1 MVRQLHSTM
10 SEILNEHKRTYD
22 KDSMRN
28 LTDVYLKQIQ
38 ESRDPN
44 FNGKYQNHFACKYII
59 IMYFQISYIC
69 LTNFTKYNILEEQLT
84 VILMDLFL
92 AGAET
97 TSTTLTWSLINLMQ
111 YPEKQK
117 KIHDEIDNIL
127 GDEVPNLEYKGR
139 CVFLDNRLN
148 RIIIVIFN

>member
-1 MVRQLHSTM
+1 
-10 SEILNEHKRTYD
+10 
-22 KDSMRN
+22 
-28 LTDVYLKQIQ
+28 
-38 ESRDPN
+38 
-44 FNGKYQNHFACKYII
+44 
-59 IMYFQISYIC
+59 
-69 LTNFTKYNILEEQLT
+69 
-84 VILMDLFL
+84 MDLFL

-139 CVFLDNRLN
+139 YVVFLDNRLN
-148 RIIIVIFN
+148 RMNLMDNMQLRGYNNCNLWNIVVVFKVVIYRSISLRDVTALFHCSHVCAT

>member
-1 MVRQLHSTM
+1 
-10 SEILNEHKRTYD
+10 
-22 KDSMRN
+22 
-28 LTDVYLKQIQ
+28 
-38 ESRDPN
+38 
-44 FNGKYQNHFACKYII
+44 
-59 IMYFQISYIC
+59 
-69 LTNFTKYNILEEQLT
+69 
-84 VILMDLFL
+84 MDLFL

-139 CVFLDNRLN
+139 CVSFL
-148 RIIIVIFN
+148 

>member
-1 MVRQLHSTM
+1 MLH
-10 SEILNEHKRTYD
+10 
-22 KDSMRN
+22 
-28 LTDVYLKQIQ
+28 
-38 ESRDPN
+38 
-44 FNGKYQNHFACKYII
+44 
-59 IMYFQISYIC
+59 
-69 LTNFTKYNILEEQLT
+69 NIAFSEEQLT

-127 GDEVPNLEYKGR
+127 GDEVPNLDYKGR
-139 CVFLDNRLN
+139 YVVFLDNRLN
-148 RIIIVIFN
+148 RIVIVICT

>member
-1 MVRQLHSTM
+1 MLHNM
-10 SEILNEHKRTYD
+10 G
-22 KDSMRN
+22 
-28 LTDVYLKQIQ
+28 
-38 ESRDPN
+38 
-44 FNGKYQNHFACKYII
+44 F
-59 IMYFQISYIC
+59 
-69 LTNFTKYNILEEQLT
+69 LEEQLT

-139 CVFLDNRLN
+139 CVSFLGCSNK
-148 RIIIVIFN
+148 

>member
-1 MVRQLHSTM
+1 MVKQLHSTM

-59 IMYFQISYIC
+59 SEISYIC

-127 GDEVPNLEYKGR
+127 GHEVPNLEYKGR
-139 CVFLDNRLN
+139 YVAFLGYA
-148 RIIIVIFN
+148 I

>member
-1 MVRQLHSTM
+1 MAFS
-10 SEILNEHKRTYD
+10 
-22 KDSMRN
+22 
-28 LTDVYLKQIQ
+28 
-38 ESRDPN
+38 
-44 FNGKYQNHFACKYII
+44 
-59 IMYFQISYIC
+59 
-69 LTNFTKYNILEEQLT
+69 EEQLT

-139 CVFLDNRLN
+139 WVFLDNRLN

>member
-1 MVRQLHSTM
+1 MLHNM
-10 SEILNEHKRTYD
+10 A
-22 KDSMRN
+22 
-28 LTDVYLKQIQ
+28 
-38 ESRDPN
+38 
-44 FNGKYQNHFACKYII
+44 F
-59 IMYFQISYIC
+59 
-69 LTNFTKYNILEEQLT
+69 LEEQLT

-139 CVFLDNRLN
+139 CVAFLGCSIN
-148 RIIIVIFN
+148 

>member
-1 MVRQLHSTM
+1 
-10 SEILNEHKRTYD
+10 
-22 KDSMRN
+22 
-28 LTDVYLKQIQ
+28 
-38 ESRDPN
+38 
-44 FNGKYQNHFACKYII
+44 
-59 IMYFQISYIC
+59 
-69 LTNFTKYNILEEQLT
+69 
-84 VILMDLFL
+84 MDLFL

-139 CVFLDNRLN
+139 
-148 RIIIVIFN
+148 

>member
-59 IMYFQISYIC
+59 SVMYFQISYIC

-127 GDEVPNLEYKGR
+127 GDEMPNLEYMGR
-139 CVFLDNRLN
+139 CVAFL
-148 RIIIVIFN
+148 

>member
-1 MVRQLHSTM
+1 MYIWNKFKNLEIQILMVSRKIVGIISLLKTTLAFPTWAILMLH
-10 SEILNEHKRTYD
+10 
-22 KDSMRN
+22 
-28 LTDVYLKQIQ
+28 
-38 ESRDPN
+38 
-44 FNGKYQNHFACKYII
+44 
-59 IMYFQISYIC
+59 
-69 LTNFTKYNILEEQLT
+69 NIAFSEEQLT

-139 CVFLDNRLN
+139 CVAFLWCSINAVKLLYF
-148 RIIIVIFN
+148 ISIYATPLSFTGCYIPKHLY

>member
-1 MVRQLHSTM
+1 MAFS
-10 SEILNEHKRTYD
+10 
-22 KDSMRN
+22 
-28 LTDVYLKQIQ
+28 
-38 ESRDPN
+38 
-44 FNGKYQNHFACKYII
+44 
-59 IMYFQISYIC
+59 
-69 LTNFTKYNILEEQLT
+69 EEQLT

-127 GDEVPNLEYKGR
+127 GDEVPNLDYKGR
-139 CVFLDNRLN
+139 YVVFLDNRLN
-148 RIIIVIFN
+148 RIIIVLRGSKHCNLWNIVIFFKVAIYRSIHSRDVEALFHCSHVCATQSKRNIPNKRYVYCYVIS

>member
-1 MVRQLHSTM
+1 ML
-10 SEILNEHKRTYD
+10 
-22 KDSMRN
+22 
-28 LTDVYLKQIQ
+28 
-38 ESRDPN
+38 
-44 FNGKYQNHFACKYII
+44 
-59 IMYFQISYIC
+59 
-69 LTNFTKYNILEEQLT
+69 YNVSFLEEQLT

-139 CVFLDNRLN
+139 WVF
-148 RIIIVIFN
+148 FG

>member
-1 MVRQLHSTM
+1 
-10 SEILNEHKRTYD
+10 
-22 KDSMRN
+22 
-28 LTDVYLKQIQ
+28 
-38 ESRDPN
+38 
-44 FNGKYQNHFACKYII
+44 
-59 IMYFQISYIC
+59 
-69 LTNFTKYNILEEQLT
+69 
-84 VILMDLFL
+84 MDLFL

-139 CVFLDNRLN
+139 YVVFLDNRLN
-148 RIIIVIFN
+148 RMNLMDRYLCH

>member
-1 MVRQLHSTM
+1 
-10 SEILNEHKRTYD
+10 
-22 KDSMRN
+22 
-28 LTDVYLKQIQ
+28 
-38 ESRDPN
+38 
-44 FNGKYQNHFACKYII
+44 
-59 IMYFQISYIC
+59 
-69 LTNFTKYNILEEQLT
+69 
-84 VILMDLFL
+84 MDLFL

-139 CVFLDNRLN
+139 CVAFFKYSIKLNCCTLFLFMQRHYRLQVIIYRSISARNVTAFLDCSH
-148 RIIIVIFN
+148 VCAA

>member
-1 MVRQLHSTM
+1 MLH
-10 SEILNEHKRTYD
+10 
-22 KDSMRN
+22 
-28 LTDVYLKQIQ
+28 
-38 ESRDPN
+38 
-44 FNGKYQNHFACKYII
+44 
-59 IMYFQISYIC
+59 
-69 LTNFTKYNILEEQLT
+69 NIAFSEEQLT

-139 CVFLDNRLN
+139 CVAFLVWSIN
-148 RIIIVIFN
+148 

>member
-1 MVRQLHSTM
+1 MA
-10 SEILNEHKRTYD
+10 
-22 KDSMRN
+22 
-28 LTDVYLKQIQ
+28 
-38 ESRDPN
+38 
-44 FNGKYQNHFACKYII
+44 F
-59 IMYFQISYIC
+59 
-69 LTNFTKYNILEEQLT
+69 LEEQLT

-139 CVFLDNRLN
+139 CVAILGCSINDYHHLINMLSN
-148 RIIIVIFN
+148 

>member
-1 MVRQLHSTM
+1 MLHNM
-10 SEILNEHKRTYD
+10 
-22 KDSMRN
+22 
-28 LTDVYLKQIQ
+28 
-38 ESRDPN
+38 P
-44 FNGKYQNHFACKYII
+44 F
-59 IMYFQISYIC
+59 
-69 LTNFTKYNILEEQLT
+69 LEEQLT

-139 CVFLDNRLN
+139 CVAFLGCT
-148 RIIIVIFN
+148 IK

>member
-1 MVRQLHSTM
+1 MVKQLHSTM

-44 FNGKYQNHFACKYII
+44 FNGKYPNYFEACKYTIRI
-59 IMYFQISYIC
+59 LKFHIYALLILQ
-69 LTNFTKYNILEEQLT
+69 NIPFLEEQLT

-139 CVFLDNRLN
+139 WVF
-148 RIIIVIFN
+148 FG

>member
-1 MVRQLHSTM
+1 MLH
-10 SEILNEHKRTYD
+10 
-22 KDSMRN
+22 
-28 LTDVYLKQIQ
+28 
-38 ESRDPN
+38 
-44 FNGKYQNHFACKYII
+44 
-59 IMYFQISYIC
+59 
-69 LTNFTKYNILEEQLT
+69 NIAFSEEQLT

-139 CVFLDNRLN
+139 YVVFLDNRLS
-148 RIIIVIFN
+148 RIIIV

>member
-1 MVRQLHSTM
+1 MLHNM
-10 SEILNEHKRTYD
+10 A
-22 KDSMRN
+22 
-28 LTDVYLKQIQ
+28 
-38 ESRDPN
+38 
-44 FNGKYQNHFACKYII
+44 F
-59 IMYFQISYIC
+59 
-69 LTNFTKYNILEEQLT
+69 LEEQLT

-127 GDEVPNLEYKGR
+127 GDEVPNLDYKGR
-139 CVFLDNRLN
+139 YVVFLDNRLN
-148 RIIIVIFN
+148 RIVIIKGI

>member
-1 MVRQLHSTM
+1 MLH
-10 SEILNEHKRTYD
+10 
-22 KDSMRN
+22 
-28 LTDVYLKQIQ
+28 
-38 ESRDPN
+38 
-44 FNGKYQNHFACKYII
+44 
-59 IMYFQISYIC
+59 
-69 LTNFTKYNILEEQLT
+69 NIAFSEEQLT

-139 CVFLDNRLN
+139 YGVSFHNQLN
-148 RIIIVIFN
+148 RIIIKRI

>member
-59 IMYFQISYIC
+59 SVMYFQISYIC

-127 GDEVPNLEYKGR
+127 GDEMPNLEYKGR
-139 CVFLDNRLN
+139 CVAFLVWSIN
-148 RIIIVIFN
+148 

>member
-44 FNGKYQNHFACKYII
+44 FNGKYQNHVDACKYII
-59 IMYFQISYIC
+59 I
-69 LTNFTKYNILEEQLT
+69 LPNFIY
-84 VILMDLFL
+84 MP
-92 AGAET
+92 
-97 TSTTLTWSLINLMQ
+97 
-111 YPEKQK
+111 Y
-117 KIHDEIDNIL
+117 
-127 GDEVPNLEYKGR
+127 
-139 CVFLDNRLN
+139 
-148 RIIIVIFN
+148 

>member
-1 MVRQLHSTM
+1 MLHNMAFS
-10 SEILNEHKRTYD
+10 
-22 KDSMRN
+22 
-28 LTDVYLKQIQ
+28 
-38 ESRDPN
+38 
-44 FNGKYQNHFACKYII
+44 
-59 IMYFQISYIC
+59 
-69 LTNFTKYNILEEQLT
+69 EEQLT

-139 CVFLDNRLN
+139 YVVFLDDRLN
-148 RIIIVIFN
+148 RMNYMPLRGYNHFNLWNIVIVFKVVIYRSISLRDVTALFHCSHVCAT

>member
-1 MVRQLHSTM
+1 MKHNMGFS
-10 SEILNEHKRTYD
+10 
-22 KDSMRN
+22 
-28 LTDVYLKQIQ
+28 
-38 ESRDPN
+38 
-44 FNGKYQNHFACKYII
+44 
-59 IMYFQISYIC
+59 
-69 LTNFTKYNILEEQLT
+69 EEQLT

-139 CVFLDNRLN
+139 CVAFL
-148 RIIIVIFN
+148 

>member
-1 MVRQLHSTM
+1 MAFS
-10 SEILNEHKRTYD
+10 
-22 KDSMRN
+22 
-28 LTDVYLKQIQ
+28 
-38 ESRDPN
+38 
-44 FNGKYQNHFACKYII
+44 
-59 IMYFQISYIC
+59 
-69 LTNFTKYNILEEQLT
+69 EEQLT

-127 GDEVPNLEYKGR
+127 GDEVPSLEYKGR
-139 CVFLDNRLN
+139 YVAF
-148 RIIIVIFN
+148 F